1 MGANM
6 HGWKPEEVMF
16 FSLNPISESVYPHS
30 RIVQL
35 FTSALLED
43 LMMQFI
49 SERFTDSNIPF
60 GVFDL
65 GDVPE
70 NELKIAIDNWNQQGK
85 TGNRILMTGSKAPG
99 SRWTPFGY
107 HLKDLEATPLL
118 AGIRM

>member
-43 LMMQFI
+43 LMIQFI

-65 GDVPE
+65 GDVTEPE
-70 NELKIAIDNWNQQGK
+70 LRLSIDNWNAQGRA
-85 TGNRILMTGSKAPG
+85 GNCIMMTSSLGVGNTVLPVG
-99 SRWTPFGY
+99 L
-107 HLKDLEATPLL
+107 HHND
-118 AGIRM
+118 